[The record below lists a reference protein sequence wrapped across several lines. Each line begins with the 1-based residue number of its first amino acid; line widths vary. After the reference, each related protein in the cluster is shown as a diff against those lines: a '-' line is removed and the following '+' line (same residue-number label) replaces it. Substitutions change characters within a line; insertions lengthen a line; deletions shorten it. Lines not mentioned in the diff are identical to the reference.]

1 MTLKK
6 TLLIPAALVAG
17 LTVAT
22 LAGCSATKETIS
34 SPEPTSAATSTS
46 AATPEPSVGAA
57 TDILEDSAKALPFIA
72 DGVTESDASGSGV
85 TGDYTVTYK
94 TTLADA
100 KAEAAKVLKAGGLT
114 DLGGDK
120 YSNDKWTVTLE
131 GTGSK
136 VVYKLDRK

>member
-17 LTVAT
+17 LTVAA
-22 LAGCSATKETIS
+22 LAGCATET
-34 SPEPTSAATSTS
+34 AASTAAPTSTS
-46 AATPEPSVGAA
+46 TASSVGTA
-57 TDILEDSAKALPFIA
+57 TDILETSAKSLPFIE
-72 DGVTESDASGSGV
+72 DGVTESDGQGSEV
-85 TGDYTVTYK
+85 TGDYTLTYK

-100 KAEAAKVLKAGGLT
+100 KAEAAKLLKAGGLT
-114 DLGGDK
+114 DQGGDK